1 MTGIPT
7 NIIEDCKKGKRKAQN
22 QLYSQYCDAMY
33 NICLRM
39 LKNQAD
45 AEDVLQTSF
54 VDVFRKLHQYRM
66 EASIGAWIKRIV
78 INNCLTFLRRKKP
91 MNEWD
96 DKYDAIDH
104 DSDINER
111 DVEFTIQ
118 NIKQAMEKL
127 STGYRVSINLYLF
140 EGLNHSEIAEYLDIS
155 VSTSKTQ
162 YHRAKKKLLE
172 IIKSENLL

>member
-1 MTGIPT
+1 MTGIAT

-45 AEDVLQTSF
+45 AEDILQQSF
-54 VDVFRKLHQYRM
+54 CDVFRKLHQYRM

-78 INNCLTFLRRKKP
+78 INNCLTFLRSKKP
-91 MNEWD
+91 LNEWD
-96 DKYDAIDH
+96 DKYDAVDEASTID
-104 DSDINER
+104 EK
-111 DVEFTIQ
+111 DVEYSIQ
-118 NIKQAMEKL
+118 NIKRAMTKL
-127 STGYRVSINLYLF
+127 STGYRVIITLYLF
-140 EGLNHSEIAEYLDIS
+140 EGLDHLEIADHLEIN

-162 YHRAKKKLLE
+162 YHRAKKKLLQ
-172 IIKSENLL
+172 IMKTENL